1 MDPKHD
7 AAGSAEHDALEA
19 LRKEELA
26 RAQSAAQAHQASSRP
41 SIPMRIPFGPLVYED
56 KSDRSQSTVE
66 TRLKNLEAELK
77 ELISLKQDETSHPP
91 NRTGPEVSSN
101 RALPEWPGAS
111 TSMRIPNIPIRNKR
125 FSDVLAVSSYRLAD
139 TNERL
144 PFDQSMSLT
153 QVANQIRPRMEGYF
167 FSGETPLKVLPFL
180 RHLTRIA
187 NQSRLSEATLLWI
200 MEDFLQSP
208 AREAFRAQA
217 HQTWPEA
224 VHWLLLT
231 FASES
236 SLEQAVR
243 SLNLANQAQV
253 ENAKQFGLRLQLE
266 SSTLGSLISLSET
279 KSLFS
284 QGLNEPVRSLFAA
297 HQPPHE
303 LDDTT
308 PLSVLVSRA
317 ELLETGTSQRS
328 PSPKAV
334 TRSNPRLPML
344 VAQNI
349 DEDPIVITET
359 EEIQAIAL
367 QANSS
372 SKGLVCFVCYLAGH
386 WWLDCPCL
394 AHLPAEHKEDIAV
407 RRRQYYMEINSR
419 RKNNLSGSERK
430 AESTWMS
437 RPGWKTDQG
446 IRPPASIWPATVVEK
461 PQASSSEKVMAAP
474 KEI

>member
-1 MDPKHD
+1 MDPKRD
-7 AAGSAEHDALEA
+7 VAGSAEQDALDA
-19 LRKEELA
+19 LKKEELA
-26 RAQSAAQAHQASSRP
+26 RAQSAAQAQQGSSRP
-41 SIPMRIPFGPLVYED
+41 PIPLRLPVRPPVFGD
-56 KSDRSQSTVE
+56 KSTSSQSTLE

-77 ELISLKQDETSHPP
+77 ELMSLKQEEMSHPP
-91 NRTGPEVSSN
+91 ARYGPEVSSSQVPLEGHN
-101 RALPEWPGAS
+101 GSILMLVPK
-111 TSMRIPNIPIRNKR
+111 IPIRNKR
-125 FSDVLAVSSYRLAD
+125 FSDVLTVSSYRLVD

-144 PFDQSMSLT
+144 PFDQSISLT
-153 QVANQIRPRMEGYF
+153 QISNQIRPRMEGYF
-167 FSGETPLKVLPFL
+167 FSGEAPLKVLPFL

-200 MEDFLQSP
+200 MEDFLLSP
-208 AREAFRAQA
+208 ARDAFRAQA

-243 SLNLANQAQV
+243 SLNLANQSHV
-253 ENAKQFGLRLQLE
+253 ESVKQFGLRLQLE

-284 QGLNEPVRSLFAA
+284 QGLNEPVRSLFVA

-303 LDDTT
+303 LEDST

-317 ELLETGTSQRS
+317 ELLETGTSQRFTS
-328 PSPKAV
+328 SRAV

-344 VAQNI
+344 IAEST
-349 DEDPIVITET
+349 DEDPSATNET
-359 EEIQAIAL
+359 DEIQAMVL

-372 SKGLVCFVCYLAGH
+372 SKSLVCFVCYLVGH
-386 WWLDCPCL
+386 WWLNCPCL
-394 AHLPAEHKEDIAV
+394 AHLPADHKEDIAV

-419 RKNNLSGSERK
+419 RKNNSSGNEKR
-430 AESTWMS
+430 AEPTWMS

-446 IRPPASIWPATVVEK
+446 TRPPASIWPATVLEK
-461 PQASSSEKVMAAP
+461 AHNSSSENALAAP
-474 KEI
+474 KDI